1 MTNSRSS
8 LTDGVSSYLQIRPL
22 PSYSQEIKKCRL
34 DDIKLNIG
42 GNIIKIE
49 KKVRFLGVIFDREM
63 TWAPHVDYVVARC
76 NKRLNLMKLMA
87 GARWGASKSILL
99 IVYKALI
106 RSVIDY
112 GCIVYDSASDTV
124 KARLD
129 VIQAKALRICCG
141 AMVGTPTSA
150 VQVECGQP
158 PLVLRR
164 LRMASDYAVK
174 IKSIPEHPTA
184 STIDDCWQN
193 HYGDFPAGHEPFG
206 VKVTKTLKAAHVT
219 DVPPAPTSA
228 APWTHPSKTVLTSY
242 LRPLRV
248 KVRTHITD
256 LWQDTWDYNDTG
268 QFYRDLYPLVSY
280 KLKHQTHPRSKDVQ
294 ITRLR
299 FGHVQLREKLY
310 LIGQRTD
317 PNCPTCNRPEDVEHY
332 LMECPSQQ
340 QLQDQLKARCT
351 AAKRNFTLMNVL
363 AMETCLG
370 PRHTK
375 Q

>member
-1 MTNSRSS
+1 MGFKLS
-8 LTDGVSSYLQIRPL
+8 TDKTVAIIFTRNR
-22 PSYSQEIKKCRL
+22 KCRL

-63 TWAPHVDYVVARC
+63 TWAPHVDDVVARC
-76 NKRLNLMKLMA
+76 NKRLNLMKVMA

-112 GCIVYDSASDTV
+112 GCIVYDSVSDTV

-193 HYGDFPAGHEPFG
+193 HYGDFPAGREPFG

-228 APWTHPSKTVLTSY
+228 APWTDTSIEN
-242 LRPLRV
+242 RS
-248 KVRTHITD
+248 HFI
-256 LWQDTWDYNDTG
+256 
-268 QFYRDLYPLVSY
+268 S
-280 KLKHQTHPRSKDVQ
+280 QT
-294 ITRLR
+294 
-299 FGHVQLREKLY
+299 
-310 LIGQRTD
+310 
-317 PNCPTCNRPEDVEHY
+317 
-332 LMECPSQQ
+332 
-340 QLQDQLKARCT
+340 T
-351 AAKRNFTLMNVL
+351 A
-363 AMETCLG
+363 G
-370 PRHTK
+370 
-375 Q
+375 

>member
-1 MTNSRSS
+1 M
-8 LTDGVSSYLQIRPL
+8 
-22 PSYSQEIKKCRL
+22 
-34 DDIKLNIG
+34 
-42 GNIIKIE
+42 
-49 KKVRFLGVIFDREM
+49 
-63 TWAPHVDYVVARC
+63 
-76 NKRLNLMKLMA
+76 
-87 GARWGASKSILL
+87 
-99 IVYKALI
+99 
-106 RSVIDY
+106 IDY

-193 HYGDFPAGHEPFG
+193 HYGDFPAGREPFG

-248 KVRTHITD
+248 KVRTYITD

-310 LIGQRTD
+310 LIGERTD

-351 AAKRNFTLMNVL
+351 AAKRNFTLKTFSPCKL
-363 AMETCLG
+363 A
-370 PRHTK
+370 
-375 Q
+375 